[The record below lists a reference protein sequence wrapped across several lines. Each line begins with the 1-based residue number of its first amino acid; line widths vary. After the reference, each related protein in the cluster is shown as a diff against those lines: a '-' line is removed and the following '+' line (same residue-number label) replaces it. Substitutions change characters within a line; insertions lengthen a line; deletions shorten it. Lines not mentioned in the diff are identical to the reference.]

1 MPISPSVAA
10 NAKTISRLQD
20 LIREIESDQ
29 VTYKRKLDELKEEL
43 DLVKLSIYNQIRLIR
58 DKNKKIADVK
68 KEIQR
73 LRRSSYEW
81 ETIKKRG

>member
-73 LRRSSYEW
+73 LRRSSYE
-81 ETIKKRG
+81 